1 MNQPEYINE
10 TNQPEEKPIRLSPS
24 FLEWVEAMVS
34 ALVVVVLIFTFILHT
49 NTVMGRSMLPT
60 LVENDQL
67 LVSRLFYKP
76 EQGDIVIISKS
87 SFRDYPIVKRIIAV
101 ADQTV
106 DIDEVTGEVTVDGK
120 VLDEPYL
127 NPGITQVKNMEF
139 PATVP
144 DGCVFVMGDN
154 RMESD
159 DSRNTQLGFV
169 EEGYIQGKVLFRYR
183 PLSRFGLVE

>member
-1 MNQPEYINE
+1 MTQPEH
-10 TNQPEEKPIRLSPS
+10 TNQTNPSRESGGLSTAY
-24 FLEWVEAMVS
+24 LEWVEAMIG
-34 ALVVVVLIFTFILHT
+34 ALVVVVLIFTFFLHT

-60 LVENDQL
+60 LEEHDQL

-76 EQGDIVIISKS
+76 EQGDVVIISKS

-101 ADQTV
+101 EGQV
-106 DIDEVTGEVTVDGK
+106 LDIDSQTGTVTVDGK
-120 VLDEPYL
+120 VLEEPYL
-127 NPGITQVKNMEF
+127 NPGITQAVNMEF
-139 PATVP
+139 PVTIP

-183 PLSRFGLVE
+183 PLSRFGRVE